1 LDSVTRILFG
11 QSCLAIRRLFENCFA
26 FAIHVVFMI
35 SPHIVSLTTAYILI
49 YLDVKAEVGKTN
61 CFSYNRFTMRKDTPL
76 AFRIPSDLKEKLK
89 EVSRREARSISQI
102 CEILLRLGIEGY
114 EREGSKYLQR
124 LLSRQKKTPD
134 E

>member
-1 LDSVTRILFG
+1 
-11 QSCLAIRRLFENCFA
+11 
-26 FAIHVVFMI
+26 
-35 SPHIVSLTTAYILI
+35 
-49 YLDVKAEVGKTN
+49 
-61 CFSYNRFTMRKDTPL
+61 MRKDTPL

-124 LLSRQKKTPD
+124 LLSRKKKTPD